1 MKNSFK
7 TLWNTWQWGC
17 GRTIMSAVAA
27 HVNSISVGMC
37 QGFSAVLLPQL
48 LDSNSSILVNNVE
61 ASWIA
66 SLGVISN
73 PLGALMSG
81 VFMQTL
87 GRKTTVQLTSIPF
100 LIGWT
105 IIGLSTD
112 ITFLCL
118 GRFISGV
125 AIGMSSA
132 CYVYV
137 AEVSLAKHRGV
148 LSSFGPIFVSIGVLI
163 VYSLG
168 SIMPWQVVSI
178 LCALTSFLSFLS
190 VNLTPESPSWLASKG
205 RVADAGKSL
214 MWLRRKPSLAD
225 KELAE
230 ILNNLADGNNGSS
243 SAPTLRDFAAPAVW
257 KPFLILVCFF
267 VLQEAS
273 GIYIILYYAVNFF
286 QVAGSTVDSNV
297 ASIAVAVLR
306 LVMSVTGSVCIQH
319 VNRRTMAIASAVLMA
334 VSMAA
339 CGAYES
345 AYGPLLVDARPYGWV
360 PLACILFNV
369 SVSMLGMVPLPWMMI
384 GELFPLKVRGIMG
397 GLVPSLGYFFIFVTV
412 KMSPG
417 LMTALA
423 TDQIMW
429 LFAAAAAVAAC
440 FVAAFL
446 PETRGK
452 TLLQIEKLFSSGE
465 RDATHKGAVGYPEKK
480 FKHGD
485 PATAVYTISS
495 LVDACH
501 KLPPVRPPPG
511 I

>member
-1 MKNSFK
+1 
-7 TLWNTWQWGC
+7 
-17 GRTIMSAVAA
+17 
-27 HVNSISVGMC
+27 
-37 QGFSAVLLPQL
+37 
-48 LDSNSSILVNNVE
+48 
-61 ASWIA
+61 
-66 SLGVISN
+66 
-73 PLGALMSG
+73 
-81 VFMQTL
+81 
-87 GRKTTVQLTSIPF
+87 
-100 LIGWT
+100 
-105 IIGLSTD
+105 
-112 ITFLCL
+112 
-118 GRFISGV
+118 
-125 AIGMSSA
+125 MSSA

-230 ILNNLADGNNGSS
+230 ILNNLQGDTNGCT
-243 SAPTLRDFAAPAVW
+243 APTLRDFTAPAVW

-319 VNRRTMAIASAVLMA
+319 VNRRTMAMTSAILMA

-345 AYGPLLVDARPYGWV
+345 AYGPLAVDARPYGWV

-412 KMSPG
+412 KISPG

-429 LFAAAAAVAAC
+429 LFSAAATAAAC
-440 FVAAFL
+440 FVAAVL

-452 TLLQIEKLFSSGE
+452 TLVQIEKLFSSSE
-465 RDATHKGAVGYPEKK
+465 YDATKGTAEYLEKK
-480 FKHGD
+480 FKPND
-485 PATAVYTISS
+485 TSAVYTISS
-495 LVDACH
+495 LVDVCH
-501 KLPPVRPPPG
+501 K
-511 I
+511 

>member
-1 MKNSFK
+1 
-7 TLWNTWQWGC
+7 
-17 GRTIMSAVAA
+17 MSAVAA

-37 QGFSAVLLPQL
+37 QGFSAVLIPQL

-73 PLGALMSG
+73 PLGAMMSG
-81 VFMQTL
+81 VCMQTL

-105 IIGLSTD
+105 IIGLATD

-230 ILNNLADGNNGSS
+230 ILNNLADGGDADSP
-243 SAPTLRDFAAPAVW
+243 SAPALRDFATPAVW

-273 GIYIILYYAVNFF
+273 GIYIILYYAVNFL

-306 LVMSVTGSVCIQH
+306 LIMSVTGCVCIQH
-319 VNRRTMAIASAVLMA
+319 VNRRTMAVASAVLMA
-334 VSMAA
+334 ASMAA

-345 AYGPLLVDARPYGWV
+345 AYGPMLVDDRPYGWV

-412 KMSPG
+412 KISPG
-417 LMTALA
+417 LMTALT

-429 LFAAAAAVAAC
+429 LFAAAAAAAAC

-452 TLLQIEKLFSSGE
+452 TLLQIEKMFSSDGGG
-465 RDATHKGAVGYPEKK
+465 DATCNSAAEYPEKWSSK
-480 FKHGD
+480 PGGD

-495 LVDACH
+495 LVEVRH
-501 KLPPVRPPPG
+501 K
-511 I
+511 

>member
-7 TLWNTWQWGC
+7 SLWNTWQWGC

-48 LDSNSSILVNNVE
+48 LDSNSSIFVDSAE

-81 VFMQTL
+81 FFMQIL
-87 GRKTTVQLTSIPF
+87 GRKTTVQLTAIPF

-105 IIGLSTD
+105 MIGLSTD
-112 ITFLCL
+112 LTNLCL
-118 GRFISGV
+118 GRFVSGV
-125 AIGMSSA
+125 AVGMSSA

-148 LSSFGPIFVSIGVLI
+148 LSAFGPICVSIGVLI

-168 SIMPWQVVSI
+168 SVMPWQVVSM

-205 RVADAGKSL
+205 RITDAGKSL
-214 MWLRRKPSLAD
+214 MWLRRRPSLAD

-230 ILNNLADGNNGSS
+230 ILNTLGTGPETGFAPELKDFT
-243 SAPTLRDFAAPAVW
+243 APTVW
-257 KPFLILVCFF
+257 KPFLILLCFF
-267 VLQEAS
+267 ILQVSS
-273 GIYIILYYAVNFF
+273 GIYMILYYAVNFF
-286 QVAGSTVDSNV
+286 QVAGSTLDNNV
-297 ASIAVAVLR
+297 ASIIVALLR
-306 LVMSVTGSVCIQH
+306 LIMSITGSIFIQH
-319 VNRRTMAIASAVLMA
+319 LNRRTMAMTSAILMC

-339 CGAYES
+339 CGTYEF
-345 AYGPLLVDARPYGWV
+345 AYGALNVADRPYSWV
-360 PLACILFNV
+360 PLVCILFNV
-369 SVSMLGMVPLPWMMI
+369 SVSMLGMVPLPWMMM

-397 GLVPSLGYFFIFVTV
+397 GVVPSLGYFFIFVTV
-412 KMSPG
+412 KICPC
-417 LMTALA
+417 LMQMLKIN
-423 TDQIMW
+423 QIMW
-429 LFAAAAAVAAC
+429 LFSGAAGLAAC
-440 FVAAFL
+440 FIAAFL

-452 TLLQIEKLFSSGE
+452 TLLQIEEMFSTGARGE
-465 RDATHKGAVGYPEKK
+465 KTKCEYPDKG
-480 FKHGD
+480 FKRKTITES
-485 PATAVYTISS
+485 PVYTISS
-495 LVDACH
+495 KLDVCH
-501 KLPPVRPPPG
+501 KL
-511 I
+511 

>member
-48 LDSNSSILVNNVE
+48 LDSKSTILVNNVE

-81 VFMQTL
+81 VFMQIL

-100 LIGWT
+100 LIGWI

-112 ITFLCL
+112 ITLLCL

-178 LCALTSFLSFLS
+178 PCALTSLLSFLS

-230 ILNNLADGNNGSS
+230 ILNNLGDGNGST
-243 SAPTLRDFAAPAVW
+243 APMLRDFTAPAVW

-319 VNRRTMAIASAVLMA
+319 VNRRTMAMASAVLMA

-345 AYGPLLVDARPYGWV
+345 AYGPLSVDARPYGWV

-417 LMTALA
+417 LMTAL
-423 TDQIMW
+423 TNDQIMW
-429 LFAAAAAVAAC
+429 LFSAAAAVAAC
-440 FVAAFL
+440 FVAVFL

-452 TLLQIEKLFSSGE
+452 TLVQIEKLFSSGE
-465 RDATHKGAVGYPEKK
+465 HEATKGTEYLEKK
-480 FKHGD
+480 FKPND
-485 PATAVYTISS
+485 SSAVYTISS
-495 LVDACH
+495 LVDVCH
-501 KLPPVRPPPG
+501 K
-511 I
+511 